1 MSKIPSEAEVL
12 EYFNSLSNWGRW
24 GDEDQKGTLNF
35 LTSDIT
41 KNAITLVRSGE
52 TVSCA
57 RPLVFEPTVDA
68 TGPAVHYMVESGEG
82 WASGDKVTSRV
93 TQAAT
98 DYIGM
103 VFHGYTVTH
112 VDSLAHFFWE
122 GQMYNGQPA
131 HLVSTNLGAT
141 AESIEI
147 AGEGIV
153 SKGVLVDVPRLRGA
167 EWLERGEGVMPD
179 DILAAEEKYG
189 FKIEEGDVLLIRTGQ
204 LHRRE
209 VEGPV
214 DFRSVG
220 STACHAACLPLF
232 HDRKISMLGTDTGN
246 DVMPAPY
253 PNVIQPIH
261 QVGIVAMGL
270 WILDNANLE
279 DLSDTCH
286 KLGRFEFLINIAPL
300 KLTNTTGSPVNP
312 IAIF

>member
-1 MSKIPSEAEVL
+1 MSKIPSESEVL
-12 EYFNSLSNWGRW
+12 GYFNSLSNWGRW
-24 GDEDQKGTLNF
+24 GYEDQKGTLNF
-35 LTSDIT
+35 LTRDIT
-41 KNAITLVRSGE
+41 KNALSLVESGE

-141 AESIEI
+141 AESIEV
-147 AGEGIV
+147 AGKGIV
-153 SKGVLVDVPRLRGA
+153 SKGILVDVPRLRGI

-179 DILAAEEKYG
+179 DILAAEENYG
-189 FKIEEGDVLLIRTGQ
+189 FKIGEVVWIDPKSRLIQNMSDQ
-204 LHRRE
+204 LI
-209 VEGPV
+209 
-214 DFRSVG
+214 
-220 STACHAACLPLF
+220 
-232 HDRKISMLGTDTGN
+232 K
-246 DVMPAPY
+246 
-253 PNVIQPIH
+253 
-261 QVGIVAMGL
+261 
-270 WILDNANLE
+270 
-279 DLSDTCH
+279 
-286 KLGRFEFLINIAPL
+286 NI
-300 KLTNTTGSPVNP
+300 NP
-312 IAIF
+312 IIALQGIKNGQRNRKSTNNRCHRVCC